1 MNKIWV
7 FLIFLLAPV
16 LVFIFVSKSYA
27 DDTSIGIFDYQKGEI
42 KRLDI
47 TSIDIEIDE
56 VAVDLRA
63 LSIKMTDIQTTV
75 NKFEMVFSEYTST
88 INRSIES
95 SKDQKYLSDDIY
107 EQRITKALGQ
117 AIDFYLSRSSE
128 IKIFELKELG
138 YRGYIAKIKLFD
150 PSVFKLSLAEGQ
162 LGKLETTSEAANR
175 TGAVLAING
184 GGFGA
189 GRVDGEL
196 VSTMI
201 GGTVVD
207 GEIIKEFVVKS
218 NEDLFFVGIDK
229 KGNLV
234 GKIPKSAEEVVAL
247 KPYQG
252 VSFIPILIKDGNKVE
267 LPGAWAKTK
276 HPRTIIGQYANDDLI
291 LIVVDGRQG
300 EYSSGITLERL
311 QTKLLE
317 LGVKDAYNLDG
328 GGSTA
333 MYFNGKVLNKPSD
346 GSERPVANNFI
357 VLP

>member
-16 LVFIFVSKSYA
+16 LVFVFVAKGYA
-27 DDTSIGIFDYQKGEI
+27 DDSSIGIFDYQKEEI
-42 KRLDI
+42 KRIDI
-47 TSIDIEIDE
+47 ESIDAEIDE
-56 VAVDLRA
+56 VAIDLRE

-75 NKFEMVFSEYTST
+75 NEFEAVFSEYTT
-88 INRSIES
+88 QINRSIES
-95 SKDQKYLSDDIY
+95 SRDQKYLSDDIY
-107 EQRITKALGQ
+107 EQRITRALGEP
-117 AIDFYLSRSSE
+117 IDFYLSNSSE

-150 PSVFKLSLAEGQ
+150 PDVFKLALAEGEI
-162 LGKLETTSEAANR
+162 GKLETTSDAAIR

-189 GRVDGEL
+189 GRVNGEL

-201 GGTVVD
+201 GGAVVD
-207 GEIIKEFVVKS
+207 GEMVKEFIPKS
-218 NEDLFFVGIDK
+218 NEDLFFVGINK
-229 KGNLV
+229 KGDLV
-234 GKIPKSAEEVVAL
+234 GDVPKSQQEVEDM

-252 VSFIPILIKDGNKVE
+252 VSFIPILIKDGEKVT

-291 LIVVDGRQG
+291 VIVVDGRQG
-300 EYSSGITLERL
+300 EYSAGITLERL
-311 QTKLLE
+311 QDKLLE

-333 MYFNGKVLNKPSD
+333 MYFNGKILNKPSD
-346 GSERPVANNFI
+346 GNERPVANNFI

>member
-7 FLIFLLAPV
+7 FLLFLLAPV
-16 LVFIFVSKSYA
+16 LVFVFVAKSYA
-27 DDTSIGIFDYQKGEI
+27 DDSSIGIFDYQKEEI
-42 KRLDI
+42 ERIDI
-47 TSIDIEIDE
+47 TSIDAQIDE
-56 VAVDLRA
+56 VTIDLRA

-75 NKFEMVFSEYTST
+75 NEFEAVFSEYTT
-88 INRSIES
+88 QIDRSIES

-107 EQRITKALGQ
+107 EQRITRALGEP
-117 AIDFYLSRSSE
+117 IDFYLSNSSE

-138 YRGYIAKIKLFD
+138 YRGYIAKIKLFN
-150 PSVFKLSLAEGQ
+150 PEVFKLSLAEGEV
-162 LGKLETTSEAANR
+162 GKLETTSDAATR

-189 GRVDGEL
+189 GRVNGEL

-207 GEIIKEFVVKS
+207 GEVIKEFVPKS
-218 NEDLFFVGIDK
+218 NEDLFFVGINK
-229 KGNLV
+229 KGDLV
-234 GKIPKSAEEVVAL
+234 GGIPKSAQEVEDMN
-247 KPYQG
+247 PYQG
-252 VSFIPILIKDGNKVE
+252 VSFIPILIKDGEKVR
-267 LPGAWAKTK
+267 LPGAWAKSK

-291 LIVVDGRQG
+291 AIVVDGRQG
-300 EYSSGITLERL
+300 EYSAGITLERL
-311 QTKLLE
+311 QDKLLE

-333 MYFNGKVLNKPSD
+333 MYFNGKILNKPSD
-346 GSERPVANNFI
+346 GNERPVANNFI

>member
-1 MNKIWV
+1 
-7 FLIFLLAPV
+7 
-16 LVFIFVSKSYA
+16 
-27 DDTSIGIFDYQKGEI
+27 
-42 KRLDI
+42 
-47 TSIDIEIDE
+47 
-56 VAVDLRA
+56 
-63 LSIKMTDIQTTV
+63 MTDIQTTV
-75 NKFEMVFSEYTST
+75 NEFEAIFSEYTTT

-95 SKDQKYLSDDIY
+95 SRDQKYLSDDIY
-107 EQRITKALGQ
+107 EQRITKALGEP
-117 AIDFYLSRSSE
+117 IDFYLSNSSE

-150 PSVFKLSLAEGQ
+150 PDVFKLSLANGQ
-162 LGKLETTSEAANR
+162 MGELETTSNAAIR

-189 GRVDGEL
+189 GRVNGEL

-207 GEIIKEFVVKS
+207 GQVVKEFVPKS

-229 KGNLV
+229 KGDLV
-234 GKIPKSAEEVVAL
+234 GGVPKSAEEVEAL
-247 KPYQG
+247 NPHQG
-252 VSFIPILIKDGNKVE
+252 VSFIPILIAGGEKVE

-291 LIVVDGRQG
+291 VIVVDGRQG
-300 EYSSGITLERL
+300 DYSLGITLERL

-333 MYFNGKVLNKPSD
+333 MYFKGKILNKPSD
-346 GSERPVANNFI
+346 GVERPVANNFI

>member
-7 FLIFLLAPV
+7 FLLFLLAPV
-16 LVFIFVSKSYA
+16 LVFVFVAKSYA
-27 DDTSIGIFDYQKGEI
+27 DDSSIGIFDYQKEEI
-42 KRLDI
+42 ERIDI
-47 TSIDIEIDE
+47 TSIDAQIDE
-56 VAVDLRA
+56 VTIDLRA

-75 NKFEMVFSEYTST
+75 NEFEAVFSEYTT
-88 INRSIES
+88 QINRTIES
-95 SKDQKYLSDDIY
+95 SRDQKYLSDDIY
-107 EQRITKALGQ
+107 EQRITRALGEP
-117 AIDFYLSRSSE
+117 IDFYLSNSSE

-138 YRGYIAKIKLFD
+138 YRGYIAKIKLFN
-150 PSVFKLSLAEGQ
+150 PEVFKLSLAEDKV
-162 LGKLETTSEAANR
+162 GKLETTSDAAIR

-189 GRVDGEL
+189 GRVNGEL

-207 GEIIKEFVVKS
+207 GEVIKEFVPKS
-218 NEDLFFVGIDK
+218 NEDLFFVGINK
-229 KGNLV
+229 KGDLV
-234 GKIPKSAEEVVAL
+234 GDIPKSAQEVEDMN
-247 KPYQG
+247 PYQG
-252 VSFIPILIKDGNKVE
+252 VSFIPILIKDGKKVT

-291 LIVVDGRQG
+291 VIVVDGRQG
-300 EYSSGITLERL
+300 EYSAGITLERL
-311 QTKLLE
+311 QDKLLE

-333 MYFNGKVLNKPSD
+333 MYFNGKILNKPSD
-346 GSERPVANNFI
+346 GNERPVANNFI